1 MDYRSCCE
9 TSKQAHMFMQDSE
22 TRHAGSSNN
31 FYLQT
36 VLAMTMLPFG
46 DNDKTANN
54 FKATLQTCSIRNLTL
69 FQLLASGELEMT
81 FSFN

>member
-1 MDYRSCCE
+1 MV
-9 TSKQAHMFMQDSE
+9 TQDSE

-46 DNDKTANN
+46 DNNETANK
-54 FKATLQTCSIRNLTL
+54 FKRTLQTCSIRNLTL